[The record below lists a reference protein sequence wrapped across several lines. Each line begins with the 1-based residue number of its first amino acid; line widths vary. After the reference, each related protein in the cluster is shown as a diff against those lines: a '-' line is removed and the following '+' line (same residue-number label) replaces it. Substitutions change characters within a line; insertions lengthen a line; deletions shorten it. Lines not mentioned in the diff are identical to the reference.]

1 MKRVKILVSSKRI
14 RLKQRSHFLFYVHV
28 QARRSSHD
36 RRRTNGSNSDARSE
50 TMSRIQRLT
59 LERLKSKGT
68 QSTLRVH
75 IYHTKRLSSD
85 SKAQIVHTG
94 ELKIFSR
101 TLAFGFFSR
110 DSGPAL
116 RLGYLTGLSTR
127 EFLVLLLL
135 PDSVSLSPVFP
146 VAPVRTTLLDRKSV
160 V

>member
-14 RLKQRSHFLFYVHV
+14 CLKQRSHFLFYV

-36 RRRTNGSNSDARSE
+36 HQRTNRSNSDARRE

-59 LERLKSKGT
+59 LERLRSKGT

-85 SKAQIVHTG
+85 SKVQIVHTG

-110 DSGPAL
+110 DPGRLFAWVIL
-116 RLGYLTGLSTR
+116 RGS
-127 EFLVLLLL
+127 
-135 PDSVSLSPVFP
+135 
-146 VAPVRTTLLDRKSV
+146 APESSWSCQI
-160 V
+160 